1 MNDTLENILFS
12 AESYDSE
19 RSQTDP
25 ETHANEQL
33 SFSDE
38 NIVALFFARD
48 EGAISAAR
56 EKYGRLCQSIAENI
70 VGSPEDAEECVN
82 DTLFRAWNAIPP
94 DQPVS
99 LKAYLGAVTRRL
111 ALNRLRAETRQKRGG
126 GQVRLCLDQLD
137 ELRDCSSMSY
147 GWSTESDAREQLRD
161 LLNLWLSKEPILP
174 REIFLWRYWYAYS
187 IEDIAQL
194 AGKSEGA
201 VKMSLTRSKK
211 RLQTFLCKEGFKV

>member
-1 MNDTLENILFS
+1 MNATLENILFS

-48 EGAISAAR
+48 EGAIAAAR
-56 EKYGRLCQSIAENI
+56 EKYGRLCHSIAENI
-70 VGSPEDAEECVN
+70 VGSYEDAEECVN
-82 DTLFRAWNAIPP
+82 DALFRAWNAIPP

-111 ALNRLRAETRQKRGG
+111 ALNRFRAETRQKRGG

-137 ELRDCSSMSY
+137 ELRDCASMSY
-147 GWSTESDAREQLRD
+147 GWSTESDARERLRD

-174 REIFLWRYWYAYS
+174 RKIFLWRYWYAYS